1 MKLSKLIKAIVIAL
15 LILAMAAACACTE
28 KHVIG
33 GADIPDP
40 TEEETVTAAPQ
51 ATEEATEEPARV
63 SDLEAALSAYRE
75 IIKNAE
81 AYDFGVDEEMPVTGI
96 KYALVQMQSGDAVP
110 TLLLAKA
117 TGLGTEYV
125 RVFRYDPVSGAVLE
139 PMLPD
144 GGMLMRGAASAGGF
158 RGEIS
163 VLEDGSGLC
172 AYEFYSGTG
181 EGEMKRVTAD
191 GDKLTAETIWSG
203 RVDDEDTVLV
213 ADNLPIDLHAYDWF
227 AGGVN

>member
-1 MKLSKLIKAIVIAL
+1 MKVSKLFNAIIIAL
-15 LILAMAAACACTE
+15 LVLAMSAACACTE

-33 GADIPDP
+33 GADIPEP

-51 ATEEATEEPARV
+51 ATEEPARV

-117 TGLGTEYV
+117 TELGTEYV
-125 RVFRYDPVSGAVLE
+125 RVFRYDPESGAVLE

-172 AYEFYSGTG
+172 AYELYSGTG
-181 EGEMKRVTAD
+181 DGEMKRVTAD
-191 GDKLTAETIWSG
+191 GDTLTAETIWSG
-203 RVDDEDTVLV
+203 NVDDEVPFAVIAIENWYDA
-213 ADNLPIDLHAYDWF
+213 ADESGLE
-227 AGGVN
+227 VK